1 MKTRIAAVVLTA
13 FSLGAVAHEGMHGP
27 GSEYDAD
34 GSGALSVKEYTA
46 YLKAAK
52 QDVSKA
58 PSQFAAL
65 DKDKDGKLSS
75 VEFARGQA
83 AKPK

>member
-1 MKTRIAAVVLTA
+1 MKARIAAVVLSA
-13 FSLGAVAHEGMHGP
+13 FALGALAHEGMHGP

-34 GSGALSVKEYTA
+34 GSGGLSVKEYTA

-58 PSQFAAL
+58 ASQFAAL
-65 DKDKDGKLSS
+65 DTDKDGALSS
-75 VEFARGQA
+75 AEFARGQA
-83 AKPK
+83 AKAK